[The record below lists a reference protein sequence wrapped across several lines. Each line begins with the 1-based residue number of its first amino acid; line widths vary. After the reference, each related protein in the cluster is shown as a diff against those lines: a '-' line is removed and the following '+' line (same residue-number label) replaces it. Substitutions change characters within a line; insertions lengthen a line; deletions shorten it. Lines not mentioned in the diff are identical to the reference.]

1 MAPLCFEDFP
11 VGETVEY
18 GRYPVSAEEIIAFAR
33 EYDPQE
39 FHLNPNSAKAAM
51 LGGHAA
57 SGWHTA
63 AMGMRINYDGF
74 VRDSDSWGG
83 PGIEELK
90 WLRPVRPGDVLSVR
104 RKTLSKRVS
113 LSRPQMGFVEFVI
126 DTLNQRGETVMTQ
139 HWFMMVGLRL
149 RGAATS
155 AAAPRGAAPV
165 AEAEA
170 SAAPMPEG
178 AVYLDDL
185 KPGMRRPMGDFT
197 FTAPDIIRFARAFD
211 PQPFHLSEEGAAA
224 SHFGRLAASGWHTAC
239 VWMRLMIDARGRS
252 DAAALARGL
261 TLPEPG
267 PSPGFRDLRWIAPVY
282 AGDTL
287 TFDSTIT
294 GARPSASRPGW
305 GLVFFHN
312 TGVNQH
318 GVKVFSFEG
327 STFWQRRP

>member
-1 MAPLCFEDFP
+1 MRVTQD
-11 VGETVEY
+11 ETT
-18 GRYPVSAEEIIAFAR
+18 AFAR
-33 EYDPQE
+33 EFDPQP
-39 FHLNPNSAKAAM
+39 FHLDAEAAKRTM
-51 LGGHAA
+51 LGGLAA

-63 AMGMRINYDGF
+63 SMGMRLAYDGY
-74 VRDSDSWGG
+74 VRDIASWGG

-90 WLRPVRPGDVLSVR
+90 WLAPVRPGDTLGLR
-104 RKTLSKRVS
+104 RTIMGKRVS
-113 LSRPQMGFVEFVI
+113 KSRPEMGFV
-126 DTLNQRGETVMTQ
+126 DTLLEIFNQRCETVMTQ
-139 HWFMMVGLRL
+139 RMFMMVGLRAPGAPEAPGA
-149 RGAATS
+149 GAANPR
-155 AAAPRGAAPV
+155 AADEQPAPAAG
-165 AEAEA
+165 
-170 SAAPMPEG
+170 PMPQG

-185 KPGMRRPMGDFT
+185 KAGMRRPMGDFT

-267 PSPGFRDLRWIAPVY
+267 PSPGFRNLRWIAPVY

-287 TFDSTIT
+287 TFDATIAAT
-294 GARPSASRPGW
+294 RASASRPGW